1 VRSSIYLEIK
11 HTLRVLTRSLSYSI
25 PAVCALAI
33 GVGAN
38 TAVYSIVHSI
48 LLRPLPY
55 HDADNLVQIVR
66 QDGNSE
72 FKVSTSDFEALK
84 HEQDVWDDIALYQ
97 RWYVS
102 FTGSAGPEMLRSAN
116 ISTNFLDLFKVPP
129 ALGRTFYADE
139 GQAGREAVAI
149 ISDSIWRKRF
159 AADPSVIGRQF
170 LFGAKSYTLVGIAPA
185 GFSFPDTDVWFPITT
200 WQGLTDGD
208 KEIVARLKTRGRL
221 REAQSAAEVVTT
233 RLARHEAR
241 RVRTKLKVISLQ
253 EYINREVRP
262 LTFLLFAT
270 SGFVLLLACTNV
282 SLALISRGIEKGGE
296 IAIRQ
301 ALGAKARHVVQHVLT
316 ESVVIGLLG
325 GALGTMIA
333 WGGFTIFR
341 ALLDTSQNAMGPTG
355 LDHQALGFA
364 LSISLLAGIIAGLI
378 PAALA
383 AKREIINRIAQLGSY
398 VRPIT
403 SKLRIRDVILVFQIS
418 AALLLLICTG
428 LMLRSTW
435 ALSRVDVGFDFHSAL
450 AMWTAPPQSYNQNQ
464 VKLFYQQAMEGVR
477 TLPGISE
484 VGITS
489 NGLLFGMHAGIG
501 VLPGSNSAGPTQ
513 WVEVR
518 SVSPGLFHAAG
529 MRLVQGRYF
538 DDSDADISSPGQ
550 LVVDDTFAQRFWPG
564 QNPVGNIIT
573 IPGKPATEWQ
583 VIGVVKGTRDIS
595 LREEPVP
602 TIYRDY
608 RHDPP
613 HSMCLVIRTTLEP
626 HGYARAIRDR
636 ILETD
641 SNAPPSTAITLEE
654 LQSEPLRTLQIG
666 SMLLGVFAAMALTL
680 AAIGIYGA
688 VSYTVVQRT
697 HEIGVRI
704 ALGANRPMIL
714 RLVLGHAVKISLF
727 GLGFGALG
735 TFLLTSVLSGTIS
748 YLPHTDMWSYAIGS
762 LVLAAAA
769 LTAAYVPARKAAQA
783 DPVACLRQE

>member
-1 VRSSIYLEIK
+1 MRSSVYLEIK
-11 HTLRVLTRSLSYSI
+11 HTSRVLTRSLSYSI

-38 TAVYSIVHSI
+38 IAVYSIVRSI

-55 HDADNLVQIVR
+55 HDAVNLVQIVR

-72 FKVSTSDFEALK
+72 FKVSAADFDALK
-84 HEQDVWDDIALYQ
+84 HEQDVWDNIVLYQ

-102 FTGSAGPEMLRSAN
+102 FTGSAGPELLRSAN
-116 ISTNFLDLFKVPP
+116 ISTNFFDLFKVPP

-170 LFGAKSYTLVGIAPA
+170 LFGAKSYTLVGIAPE
-185 GFSFPDTDVWFPITT
+185 GFSFPDADVWFPLTT
-200 WQGLTDGD
+200 WQGLNDGD
-208 KEIVARLKTRGRL
+208 KEIVARLKTGGSL

-233 RLARHEAR
+233 RLSRHEAR
-241 RVRTKLKVISLQ
+241 RVRTKLKVVSLQ
-253 EYINREVRP
+253 EYVNREVRP

-282 SLALISRGIEKGGE
+282 SLALTSRGIERRGE

-301 ALGAKARHVVQHVLT
+301 ALGAKARHVIQHVLT
-316 ESVVIGLLG
+316 ESVVISLLG
-325 GALGTMIA
+325 GSLGTMIA
-333 WGGFTIFR
+333 WGGFTIFC
-341 ALLDTSQNAMGPTG
+341 ALMDISQNPISPMG
-355 LDHQALGFA
+355 LDRQALGFA
-364 LSISLLAGIIAGLI
+364 LAISCLAGVIAGLI

-383 AKREIINRIAQLGSY
+383 AKREIINRIGQVGSY

-428 LMLRSTW
+428 LMLRRTW

-450 AMWTAPPQSYNQNQ
+450 VMWTAPPQSYNQNQ
-464 VKLFYQQAMEGVR
+464 VKLFYQQAIDGVR

-501 VLPGSNSAGPTQ
+501 VLLGSNSAGPAQ

-518 SVSPGLFHAAG
+518 SVSPGLFRAAG

-538 DDSDADISSPGQ
+538 DDANADSSSPGQ

-573 IPGKPATEWQ
+573 IPGQPATEWQ

-613 HSMCLVIRTTLEP
+613 HSMCLVVRTTLEP
-626 HGYARAIRDR
+626 HGYARVIRNR

-641 SNAPPSTAITLEE
+641 SNAPPSPAITLED
-654 LQSEPLRTLQIG
+654 LQSEPLRTLQVG
-666 SMLLGVFAAMALTL
+666 SMLLGVFASMALTL

-704 ALGANRPMIL
+704 ALGANRPLIL

-727 GLGFGALG
+727 GLGFGILG
-735 TFLLTSVLSGTIS
+735 AFLLTSVLSGRIS
-748 YLPHTDMWSYAIGS
+748 HLPRTDIWSYALGS
-762 LVLAAAA
+762 LVLAATA
-769 LTAAYVPARKAAQA
+769 LVAAYVPARKAAQA
-783 DPVACLRQE
+783 DPIACLRQE